1 MMLALLALGWMWH
14 SVRSKNGHPISE
26 GRRRRP
32 KGWKNK
38 FNLLPKAQHSYRSL
52 RGGLCRKCVYVPPD
66 FSDAFPGV
74 PGRLHSMMFLTT
86 SFWDTVFL
94 SHRLPERSSRTGGT
108 TTAGMGRKSF
118 WGKLRKAPFI
128 IIANFPAPFIFRSDR

>member
-26 GRRRRP
+26 GGRRRS

-38 FNLLPKAQHSYRSL
+38 FNLLPKAQHCHRSL
-52 RGGLCRKCVYVPPD
+52 RGAYAESAYMFRLT
-66 FSDAFPGV
+66 FPTLSLV
-74 PGRLHSMMFLTT
+74 PGRLHSMFLTT

-94 SHRLPERSSRTGGT
+94 SHRLTERSSRTGGT